1 MSSTASVAS
10 AVVVGMG
17 LAAGIAAAGYAA
29 GMLAKHDD
37 RRSSHESPRKS
48 RQSSPER
55 KDRIDSMGSKAHR
68 ISLGADPIYQR

>member
-10 AVVVGMG
+10 AIVVGMG

-29 GMLAKHDD
+29 GKSAKHDV
-37 RRSSHESPRKS
+37 RRSSHESQGKS

-55 KDRIDSMGSKAHR
+55 KDRIDSMGSRQHR
-68 ISLGADPIYQR
+68 ISDIADPIYER